1 MARAAVGEVD
11 WMAAPRCDCDVLT
24 PGFPGTGP
32 IMSRIADREGL
43 GRGFL
48 WGIALK
54 TSELRA
60 GAAELVTGAFIT
72 VSTDLELWAKATPE
86 VVGHAA
92 INADMARV
100 LVKSL
105 SMEFTYNQALG

>member
-1 MARAAVGEVD
+1 LARAAVDDLD
-11 WMAAPRCDCDVLT
+11 WMAAPRWDCDVVA
-24 PGFPGTGP
+24 PGDPVTGP
-32 IMSRIADREGL
+32 KMSRIWDREGL

-48 WGIALK
+48 RGVALK
-54 TSELRA
+54 ISEFVRA
-60 GAAELVTGAFIT
+60 GAAELFTGACIT

-100 LVKSL
+100 LEKL
-105 SMEFTYNQALG
+105 LNM